1 MTLARSKEPE
11 KETDRVNLVGEVLET
26 LKLFLLDFVVVGWGD
41 KKWGRRTSNDPRC
54 FTWIHWMDKEA
65 VHQGRKKEENQDM
78 RGDKFNLEFI
88 KFGDPI
94 EYPNIDYQ

>member
-1 MTLARSKEPE
+1 MTPVRSKEPE
-11 KETDRVNLVGEVLET
+11 KANGRVNLVGEILET
-26 LKLFLLDFVVVGWGD
+26 LKLFLLDLVVVGWVD
-41 KKWGRRTSNDPRC
+41 KKWGRSTSNDSKC
-54 FTWIHWMDKEA
+54 FTWIHWMDKKT
-65 VHQGRKKEENQDM
+65 VHQERKKEENQDV